1 MSPFYQTVELN
12 TRERLSLAPGSYG
25 SASQPGLKILTY
37 IDKASKPDKTGAMRH
52 SFLVAATR
60 PSREQ
65 LQQHAAAAGN
75 GKVAAA
81 GDSTPFDEPSYE
93 GTAFLSIT
101 LHEDWKHPAAL
112 AIAFTEATRNKEGV
126 IGHDYVAEAVAAGEF
141 EQQIALDGQAYYRKI
156 ATEKVI
162 AANTPADQIQAA
174 VEAQYRKELI
184 QISIKMGEY
193 FTLQDWAT
201 IPRDPNHDPITL
213 VGTEFAGKV
222 EASNM
227 PGKSQTEV
235 TRVYSKSQK
244 KEKAA

>member
-25 SASQPGLKILTY
+25 SSSQPGLKILSY

-65 LQQHAAAAGN
+65 LQQAATANGNGKAAAAGD
-75 GKVAAA
+75 AI
-81 GDSTPFDEPSYE
+81 PFDEPSYE

-112 AIAFTEATRNKEGV
+112 AIAFTEATRNKEGI

-141 EQQIALDGQAYYRKI
+141 EQQIAIDGQAYYRKVAI
-156 ATEKVI
+156 DKVI
-162 AANTPADQIQAA
+162 AANTPEDQIQAA
-174 VEAQYRKELI
+174 VETQYRKELM

-193 FTLQDWAT
+193 FTLQDWAG

-213 VGTEFAGKV
+213 VGAEFAGKV

-227 PGKSQTEV
+227 PGKTGSEV
-235 TRVYSKSQK
+235 TRVYSLSK
-244 KEKAA
+244 KKAAA